1 MSGYLLGTNDWNFI
15 KAIKKLAVNLK
26 FYRAITVKFHADK
39 ISKIIKFQEIL

>member
-26 FYRAITVKFHADK
+26 SLNLKASCDFGRDK
-39 ISKIIKFQEIL
+39 QA